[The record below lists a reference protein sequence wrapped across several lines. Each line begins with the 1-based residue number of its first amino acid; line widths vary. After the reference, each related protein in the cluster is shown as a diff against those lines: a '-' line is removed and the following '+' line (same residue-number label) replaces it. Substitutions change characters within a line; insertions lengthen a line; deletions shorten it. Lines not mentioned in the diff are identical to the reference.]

1 VIIFITIT
9 VINICLTWYFE
20 RESLGRKV
28 HVVEFVC
35 QVSFIRVDAI
45 SVTCLVLSKLELTNL
60 SHRDT
65 SQSSS
70 LLWYCYTRC
79 LLHLNSF
86 SVISI
91 SLISTNHIFLWKNA
105 YINVSMVTCSNSSN
119 IIGQVLPG

>member
-1 VIIFITIT
+1 MFLITIT

-20 RESLGRKV
+20 IDSLDRKV

-45 SVTCLVLSKLELTNL
+45 SVTCLVLSNLELTNR
-60 SHRDT
+60 SHRRT

-70 LLWYCYTRC
+70 LLWYCYTRF

-91 SLISTNHIFLWKNA
+91 SLISTNHIFLWKKCI
-105 YINVSMVTCSNSSN
+105 Y
-119 IIGQVLPG
+119 